1 MDKETKQMITKIMV
15 MPEYKR
21 KQILSI
27 LIASML
33 TDLSN
38 KEAENTYNEIIS
50 KLKSI

>member
-1 MDKETKQMITKIMV
+1 MV
-15 MPEYKR
+15 LPEYKR

-38 KEAENTYNEIIS
+38 KEAENTYNEIIN
-50 KLKSI
+50 KLKTI